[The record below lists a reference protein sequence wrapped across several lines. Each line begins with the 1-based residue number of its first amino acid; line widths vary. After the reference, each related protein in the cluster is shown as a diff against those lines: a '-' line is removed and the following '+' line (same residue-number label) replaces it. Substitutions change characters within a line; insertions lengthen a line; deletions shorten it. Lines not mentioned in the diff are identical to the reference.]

1 MPAALHYHPR
11 EAVRTL
17 DRYIFRE
24 LLVPFF
30 LGLGVFTF
38 ILLIARILK
47 LVEMVVNR
55 GVPAWEIVKLFSYI
69 LPAFL
74 EVTVP
79 MALLLAILVGFGR
92 MSSDSEITAMK
103 ACGLSL
109 YQLARPVV
117 VFTLVV
123 WLVSLG
129 LSVWVRPWGNSL
141 LRTGLYEVAKSR
153 ASVGLRE
160 RVFNTDFPNLVIYV
174 DEVLPP
180 GNSFKGVMI
189 SDLRDAGQPTTAFAK
204 VGMLVH
210 NEETS
215 TLTLRLLEGQIEQAK
230 SGSSSFNQTD
240 FALYDFNLDWA
251 AALGEVRPEDKD
263 PKEMTLQE
271 LRRAIAA
278 KDSMGEPSFPEQVE
292 VHRKFSIPFACLVFA
307 AVGVPLGLQSSRSA
321 RSRGFSVSL
330 ALILAYYILLT
341 MGEKT
346 GARGIVPPLLALW
359 LPNIVFAAVGAYLFA
374 AAASER
380 RLLPLD
386 RLEQGL
392 GHLRQRIAARFGTA
406 G

>member
-1 MPAALHYHPR
+1 M
-11 EAVRTL
+11 RTL

-38 ILLIARILK
+38 VLLIARILK

-55 GVPAWEIVKLFSYI
+55 GVPAWEILKLFSYI

-92 MSSDSEITAMK
+92 LSSDSEITAMK

-109 YQLARPVV
+109 YRLSRPVL
-117 VFTLVV
+117 VFTLLV
-123 WLVSLG
+123 WVVSLG

-141 LRTGLYEVAKSR
+141 LRTGLYEIAKSR

-160 RVFNTDFPNLVIYV
+160 RVFNSDFPNLVIYV

-189 SDLRDAGQPTTAFAK
+189 SDLRDPSQATTAFAK

-210 NEETS
+210 DETTS

-230 SGSSSFNQTD
+230 QGSGSFNQTD

-251 AALGEVRPEDKD
+251 AALGEIGPQEKD
-263 PKEMTLQE
+263 AKEMTLFE
-271 LRRAIAA
+271 LRQAIAA
-278 KDSMGEPSFPEQVE
+278 KERMGEPSFAEQVE
-292 VHRKFSIPFACLVFA
+292 VQRKFSIPFACLVFA
-307 AVGVPLGLQSSRSA
+307 AVGVPLGLQSTRAA

-330 ALILAYYILLT
+330 ALIVAYYILLT

-346 GARGIVPPLLALW
+346 GARGLMPPIIALW
-359 LPNIVFAAVGAYLFA
+359 LPNLVFASVGVYLFSA
-374 AAASER
+374 AAAER

-386 RLEQGL
+386 RIEQTL